1 MSGGVSRSSG
11 VIAERD
17 DGDDGLVGG
26 VVKTCG
32 MMMGVGA
39 VVWVLKSRSSCR
51 ICA

>member
-26 VVKTCG
+26 VVNELIAIIMYYIIYC
-32 MMMGVGA
+32 
-39 VVWVLKSRSSCR
+39 
-51 ICA
+51 